1 MDRSLFGTRTG
12 PGHLRISKRNIR
24 YYGEFR
30 YYSKFVLRTGEFDED
45 GPAVEQVGIE
55 RGPVVEEQFGSRGSR
70 GRRAV
75 GDHAQDVLDDARL
88 QRHQTLQQLAMVRW
102 GIVQVSFN
110 RFIELIAN
118 FSFWKLSK
126 PGLLEY

>member
-24 YYGEFR
+24 YYGESR

-110 RFIELIAN
+110 RFIAN
-118 FSFWKLSK
+118 FSF
-126 PGLLEY
+126 